1 MLNTRYKP
9 RVCIINLGCP
19 KNQVD
24 AEEILGAFKH
34 RGYRPVHDPEN
45 TDILIVNTCAF
56 IRPAEEETLQV
67 LVEAAVLKRQRRI
80 KILIAAS
87 CLVSKYGEKKVRAAI
102 PELDYAFPPG
112 KLECLVA
119 AVEKSALGRRVV
131 KPGFSK
137 ERNERVLLSS
147 PGTAYLKIAEG
158 CSRKCTFCLIPA
170 LRGPLHSRPIDA
182 IVGEAEALAAEG
194 VRELILVAQ
203 DITSYG
209 NDLGGRFGLTDLLDR
224 LVKVPSVH
232 WIRLMYVYPDGISAG
247 LIQRLA
253 GQSKLCKYLD
263 MPLQHASRKILRRMG
278 RSGNGDKFLKLIA
291 HLRQQVPGIALRTT
305 LITGFPGESRTEYQ
319 ELVSFIKQARFD
331 RLGVFP
337 YWREKGTPAATML
350 GRISASLR
358 KRRQHELM
366 DLQAG
371 ISRQRLV
378 SFVGSK
384 MECLVEEPSGQKHII
399 ARTFRDAPE
408 VDGGI
413 IVTGRA
419 RPGEIIQVRVTGST
433 DHDLTG
439 VIL

>member
-1 MLNTRYKP
+1 MLKTRYKP
-9 RVCIINLGCP
+9 RVCVINLGCP

-24 AEEILGAFKH
+24 AEELLGAFKH

-56 IRPAEEETLQV
+56 IRPAEEEALQV
-67 LVEAAVLKRQRRI
+67 LVEAAVLKRRRRV
-80 KILIAAS
+80 KLLIAAS
-87 CLVSKYGEKKVRAAI
+87 CLVSRYGEKKIRAAI

-112 KLECLVA
+112 KLDCLIE
-119 AVEKSALGRRVV
+119 AVEKAAPGRRFV
-131 KPGFSK
+131 KPGFCEES
-137 ERNERVLLSS
+137 NERVLLSS

-158 CSRKCTFCLIPA
+158 CSRKCAFCLIPA

-182 IVGEAEALAAEG
+182 IVREAESMAAGG
-194 VRELILVAQ
+194 VRELILIAQ

-209 NDLGGRFGLTDLLDR
+209 QDLGGRPGLTDLLDR
-224 LVKVPSVH
+224 LVRIPSVH
-232 WIRLMYVYPDGISAG
+232 WIRLMYVYPDGISEG

-263 MPLQHASRKILRRMG
+263 MPLQHANRKILRRMG
-278 RSGNGDKFLKLIA
+278 RSGDGDRFLKLIA
-291 HLRQQVPGIALRTT
+291 QLRQQVPGIALRTT
-305 LITGFPGESRTEYQ
+305 LLTGFPGESRTEYQ
-319 ELVSFIKQARFD
+319 ELVSFIQQARFD

-337 YWREKGTPAATML
+337 YWREKGTSAAKMSGQIPTPV
-350 GRISASLR
+350 R
-358 KRRQHELM
+358 KRRQRELM
-366 DLQAG
+366 DIQAG
-371 ISRQRLV
+371 ISRQRLA
-378 SFVGSK
+378 SWVGSQ

-439 VIL
+439 VLL